1 MIGTIVAAWKE
12 QFGFHK
18 FIQLAIIASSSEVL
32 LARFKNSIVPWI
44 LQGYGTM
51 EFLNFARST
60 SLCSKTSGW
69 VFLSFQVSDAC
80 QAGAKRFG
88 SERRQV
94 ESRSEQEL
102 PGNRPPT
109 GGLQLSLNPRR
120 FPDHASE
127 PSQQTRA
134 DNLIVY
140 FCVQM
145 LIHWHR
151 NLNFNTIKMCVVA
164 ACKWKNILSFKIKRI
179 RSGQFLYTPPYD
191 ALIRCP
197 ISQ

>member
-1 MIGTIVAAWKE
+1 M
-12 QFGFHK
+12 
-18 FIQLAIIASSSEVL
+18 
-32 LARFKNSIVPWI
+32 
-44 LQGYGTM
+44 
-51 EFLNFARST
+51 NFARIWDDGI
-60 SLCSKTSGW
+60 LEFCKEYIALFKNVMY

-80 QAGAKRFG
+80 PAGEKRFG
-88 SERRQV
+88 RNRRQV